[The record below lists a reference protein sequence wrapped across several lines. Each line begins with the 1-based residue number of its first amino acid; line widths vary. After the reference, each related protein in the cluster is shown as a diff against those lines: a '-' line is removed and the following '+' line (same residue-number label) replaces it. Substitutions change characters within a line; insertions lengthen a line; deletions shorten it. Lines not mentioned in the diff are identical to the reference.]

1 MDKDEQEA
9 ARDALLEDNEDDL
22 EFHIT
27 FPSPTSAC
35 IPDGGR
41 NDGESAED
49 SAAAAAAAPPPAPS
63 SEFVFVNR
71 GDPEPVVFLLGWA
84 GCLDKHLSKYSKIY
98 EDFGCITI
106 RYTAPAEYIFFDVE
120 KIRPLAKKLLDL
132 IAEMSLEE
140 NPVFIHV
147 FREEKLSGMDI
158 FSERMPFPGNRERCQ
173 NLAKKKVH

>member
-27 FPSPTSAC
+27 FPSPTSS
-35 IPDGGR
+35 ITDGGSKATT
-41 NDGESAED
+41 NAPD
-49 SAAAAAAAPPPAPS
+49 AAAGQGG
-63 SEFVFVNR
+63 EFVFVNR

-84 GCLDKHLSKYSKIY
+84 GCIDKHLSKYSKIY

-132 IAEMSLEE
+132 ISEMSLEE

-147 FREEKLSGMDI
+147 FREGAACL
-158 FSERMPFPGNRERCQ
+158 RARCQ
-173 NLAKKKVH
+173 KGFELFFYEGLLLT